1 MLVLGLVS
9 MVYLSAY
16 YVLPGRVSGVIIAQV
31 LVPLMWLTVAG
42 ATYLLARS
50 EGENNLV
57 LTRAYLWVG
66 LLVGSFQLAA
76 LIMAGLFMGFG
87 NSPYASSIPGML
99 TNFAYVASMLVG
111 MEFSRAYLVSAL
123 SKRGLVLII
132 GVVVIIYALL
142 LIAPARYMTLTNPD
156 ETARF
161 VGRFI
166 VPNISESLLT
176 TFLAYTGGPVAAIAY
191 RGILMGFEWFS
202 PILPDLPWA
211 SYFFL
216 GTVPPLAGFI
226 VVQGAFMAKQDP
238 VEAEQDE
245 KREGGMVMRLMATV
259 ATAALTTLL
268 LAVILLNVGFLGFR
282 SMVVISGSM
291 SPTLNVGDIVIT
303 KSVPPEELAVGDV
316 VRYRRSQVN
325 IVHRILDVQDTG
337 NGIVLTTKGDANN
350 TIDSPAPAPIDVIGK
365 SVMRVPKLG
374 WLTIL
379 LSQTTEN

>member
-9 MVYLSAY
+9 MVYLTAY
-16 YVLPGRVSGVIIAQV
+16 YVLPGRVDGVLIAQV
-31 LVPLMWLTVAG
+31 LVPLMWLTVAT
-42 ATYLLARS
+42 ATYFLARS
-50 EGENNLV
+50 EGEHNLV
-57 LTRAYLWVG
+57 LTRSYLWVG

-87 NSPYASSIPGML
+87 NSPYASSIPGMM

-123 SKRGLVLII
+123 SKRGLVLVI
-132 GVVVIIYALL
+132 GVVVVVYALL
-142 LIAPARYMTLTNPD
+142 LIAPARYLTLSNPD

-216 GTVPPLAGFI
+216 GTVPPMAGFI
-226 VVQGAFMAKQDP
+226 VVQGAFVAKQGST
-238 VEAEQDE
+238 ETEQAEP
-245 KREGGMVMRLMATV
+245 REGGMIMRVVATV

-268 LAVILLNVGFLGFR
+268 LAVILLNVGFLGFK

-303 KSVPPEELAVGDV
+303 KSVDPEELAVGDV
-316 VRYRRSQVN
+316 VRYRRNQVN
-325 IVHRILDVQDTG
+325 IVHRILQVENNG
-337 NGIVLTTKGDANN
+337 GGIVLTTKGDANN
-350 TIDSPAPAPIDVIGK
+350 TIDSPGPAPIDVIGR

-374 WLTIL
+374 WLTIV
-379 LSQTTEN
+379 LSQRAGE